1 MAVGLATAAHS
12 AAVGRVRPD
21 RKGAIAH
28 ATAGTVG
35 LLYVLLAATGSAELA
50 LLGSFG
56 HASMRVLQTLR
67 APSSVHDAVLRRRV
81 SFSVAAAHA
90 IDDDD
95 TDNGRRLAAEGADG
109 REAMWPGGAAAATT
123 TTTTPPA
130 PLLSFGRRVVP
141 DWLFELTWRLRRVE
155 SDAQFGTA
163 LRELLRRLP
172 VPPTDWAP
180 RPWQRRLLVAA
191 GVVVAG
197 APLTPLSHALEEF
210 LMQQLPSTH
219 PELAVPVMGA
229 HLLVSVATL
238 RLLLLH
244 VLAKPPHPA
253 KKKKKK
259 EEEEQAKD

>member
-12 AAVGRVRPD
+12 AVAGRVRPD

-35 LLYVLLAATGSAELA
+35 LLYVLLAATGRAELA

-67 APSSVHDAVLRRRV
+67 APSGVHDAALHRRV
-81 SFSVAAAHA
+81 SYSFAAAHA
-90 IDDDD
+90 NDDN
-95 TDNGRRLAAEGADG
+95 DNGRRSAAGA
-109 REAMWPGGAAAATT
+109 AGGAAAATATAIT
-123 TTTTPPA
+123 TSPP
-130 PLLSFGRRVVP
+130 LVSFGRREVP
-141 DWLFELTWRLRRVE
+141 DRLFELAWRLRRIE

-172 VPPTDWAP
+172 MPPSDWAP

-210 LMQQLPSTH
+210 LMQQLPSAH
-219 PELAVPVMGA
+219 PELAVPVMAA
-229 HLLVSVATL
+229 HLVVSVATL

-244 VLAKPPHPA
+244 VLAKPPNL
-253 KKKKKK
+253 KKNK
-259 EEEEQAKD
+259 ED